1 MVKLQA
7 AARIVQTPQSKTP
20 AQMETPCTGKQAD
33 LFSDQDLFGVKKGA
47 FIKKSRNRVLA
58 DIEELSKN
66 NRWDDMLSL
75 YHPVD
80 DKLPD
85 LIRAGVDI
93 PVRQK
98 IAFALGQIG
107 AFDDAIKELRV
118 CIGAEPDN
126 FMSRASLAY
135 TAYNS
140 LYAAKNKKIFL
151 SGNART
157 ERIALAHE
165 QFKKAQDLRPEG
177 ITNFYRQGMLFSQIE
192 NKPGPGLE
200 KFEIA
205 CFNWERLTDE
215 QRAER
220 QQEKKNY
227 VKALY
232 RSASLLLASG
242 NGTKA
247 LDRITT
253 CLKQDEQT
261 NYISLAFK
269 YFALGKVQFWMD
281 RYDEAKSALL
291 FALQSSGRNASTDF
305 IHELLA
311 RTYLASGQ
319 TDKAMEA
326 IGGVPEKFRRPYY
339 RWTEA
344 DILCTT
350 GQFETAKTILNAAA
364 DKDSRSRHISLI
376 RLAKI
381 AYTLENYTQ
390 AMEHAAKACDFFTGN
405 WGNPYLEGLFW
416 QSLCAFKAGHPQK
429 AEQLLTELE
438 GHSRFYPNLDRLRA
452 MIRNSND

>member
-7 AARIVQTPQSKTP
+7 AAKIIQTPQSKKP
-20 AQMETPCTGKQAD
+20 AQADTRDTGTQAD
-33 LFSDQDLFGVKKGA
+33 LFSDQELFGVKKGE

-58 DIEELSKN
+58 DIEELAKN
-66 NRWDDMLSL
+66 NRWNDILSL

-80 DKLPD
+80 DKQPD
-85 LIRAGVDI
+85 LVRAGADI

-98 IAFALGQIG
+98 IAFALGQTG
-107 AFDDAIKELRV
+107 AFDDAIKELLV
-118 CIGAEPDN
+118 CVRAEPDN
-126 FMSRASLAY
+126 FMSRTSLAY

-151 SGNART
+151 AGEART
-157 ERIALAHE
+157 QRIALAHE
-165 QFKKAQDLRPEG
+165 HFKKAQDLRPDG

-200 KFEIA
+200 KFDIA
-205 CFNWERLTDE
+205 CFNWEHLTDE
-215 QRAER
+215 KKAER

-227 VKALY
+227 VKSLY

-242 NGTKA
+242 NGIKA
-247 LDRITT
+247 LERITA

-261 NYISLAFK
+261 HYISLAFK
-269 YFALGKVQFWMD
+269 YFALGKVQFCMD
-281 RYDEAKSALL
+281 HYDEAKSALL
-291 FALQSSGRNASTDF
+291 FALQSSNRNDSTDF

-311 RTYLASGQ
+311 RTYLAMGK
-319 TDKAMEA
+319 TDKAVET

-344 DILCTT
+344 DVLCTA
-350 GQFETAKTILNAAA
+350 GRFEQAKTILTAAA
-364 DKDSRSRHISLI
+364 ARDSRSRHISLI

-381 AYTLENYTQ
+381 EYTLKNYTQ

-416 QSLCAFKAGHPQK
+416 QSLCAFKAGQPQK
-429 AEQLLTELE
+429 ADQLLTELE
-438 GHSRFYPNLDRLRA
+438 RHSRFYPNLDRLRA
-452 MIRNSND
+452 MIRHSDD

>member
-7 AARIVQTPQSKTP
+7 AAKIIQTPQSKTP
-20 AQMETPCTGKQAD
+20 APAGKPCTGRQAD
-33 LFSDQDLFGVKKGA
+33 LFSDQDLFGVKKGEY
-47 FIKKSRNRVLA
+47 IKKSRNRVLA

-75 YHPVD
+75 YHPVE

-98 IAFALGQIG
+98 IAFALGQTG
-107 AFDDAIKELRV
+107 AFDDAVKELLV
-118 CIGAEPDN
+118 CVRTEPEN

-151 SGNART
+151 SGKART

-165 QFKKAQDLRPEG
+165 HFHKAQALRPDG

-215 QRAER
+215 ERAER

-227 VKALY
+227 VKSLY

-247 LDRITT
+247 LERITA

-291 FALQSSGRNASTDF
+291 FALQSSTRNASTDF

-319 TDKAMEA
+319 TDKAMET

-344 DILCTT
+344 DILCTA
-350 GQFETAKTILNAAA
+350 GQFDKAKTILNSATA
-364 DKDSRSRHISLI
+364 KDSRSRHISLI

-381 AYTLENYTQ
+381 EYTLKNYTL
-390 AMEHAAKACDFFTGN
+390 AMEHAAKAGDFFTGN

-416 QSLCAFKAGHPQK
+416 QSLCAFKAGQTQK
-429 AEQLLTELE
+429 ADRLLTELE

-452 MIRNSND
+452 MIRNSDE

>member
-7 AARIVQTPQSKTP
+7 AAKIIQTPQSKKP
-20 AQMETPCTGKQAD
+20 AQADTPGIGTQAD
-33 LFSDQDLFGVKKGA
+33 LFSDQELFGVKKGEY
-47 FIKKSRNRVLA
+47 IKKSRNRVLA

-66 NRWDDMLSL
+66 NRWDDILSL

-80 DKLPD
+80 DKQPD
-85 LIRAGVDI
+85 LVRAGADI

-98 IAFALGQIG
+98 IAFALGQTG
-107 AFDDAIKELRV
+107 AFDDAIKELLV
-118 CIGAEPDN
+118 CVRAEPDN
-126 FMSRASLAY
+126 FMSRTSLAY

-151 SGNART
+151 AGEART
-157 ERIALAHE
+157 QRIALAHE
-165 QFKKAQDLRPEG
+165 HFKKAQDLRPDG

-200 KFEIA
+200 KFDIA
-205 CFNWERLTDE
+205 CFNWEHLTDE
-215 QRAER
+215 ERAER

-227 VKALY
+227 VKSLY

-242 NGTKA
+242 NGIKA
-247 LDRITT
+247 LERITA

-261 NYISLAFK
+261 HYISLAFK
-269 YFALGKVQFWMD
+269 YFALGKVRFCMD
-281 RYDEAKSALL
+281 HYDEAKSALL
-291 FALQSSGRNASTDF
+291 FALQSSNRNDSTDF

-311 RTYLASGQ
+311 RTYLAMGK
-319 TDKAMEA
+319 TDKAMET

-344 DILCTT
+344 DVLCTA
-350 GQFETAKTILNAAA
+350 GRFEQAKTILTAAA
-364 DKDSRSRHISLI
+364 ARDSRSQHISLI

-381 AYTLENYTQ
+381 EYTLKNYTQ

-416 QSLCAFKAGHPQK
+416 QSLCAFKAGQPQK
-429 AEQLLTELE
+429 ADQLLTELE
-438 GHSRFYPNLDRLRA
+438 RHSRFYPNLDRLRA
-452 MIRNSND
+452 MIRHSDD

>member
-1 MVKLQA
+1 MATLQT
-7 AARIVQTPQSKTP
+7 AARIIQSPQNDTPAPAKTP
-20 AQMETPCTGKQAD
+20 LSGIQAD
-33 LFSDQDLFGVKKGA
+33 LFSDRELFGVKQGE
-47 FIKKSRNRVLA
+47 FVKKSRNRALA
-58 DIEELSKN
+58 DIDELSKN
-66 NRWDDMLSL
+66 NRWDDILSL

-85 LIRAGVDI
+85 LVRAGADI

-98 IAFALGQIG
+98 IAFAMGQTG
-107 AFDDAIKELRV
+107 AFDGAIKELLV
-118 CIGAEPDN
+118 CVRAQPDN
-126 FMSRASLAY
+126 FMSRTSLAY

-140 LYAAKNKKIFL
+140 LYAVKNKKIFL
-151 SGNART
+151 AGKART

-165 QFKKAQDLRPEG
+165 NFKIAQDLRPDG

-200 KFEIA
+200 KFDIA
-205 CFNWERLTDE
+205 CANWECLTDE

-227 VKALY
+227 VKSLY

-247 LDRITT
+247 SERITA

-269 YFALGKVQFWMD
+269 YFALGKVRFCMD
-281 RYDEAKSALL
+281 LYDEAKSALL
-291 FALQSSGRNASTDF
+291 FALQSSTRNASTDF

-311 RTYLASGQ
+311 RTYLALGK
-319 TDKAMEA
+319 TDKAMET

-344 DILCTT
+344 DVLCSA
-350 GQFETAKTILNAAA
+350 GQFEQAKAILNAVAA
-364 DKDSRSRHISLI
+364 KDSRSRHISLI
-376 RLAKI
+376 RLTKI
-381 AYTLENYTQ
+381 EYTLKNYSA
-390 AMEHAAKACDFFTGN
+390 AMTHAAKAGDFFTEK

-416 QSLCAFKAGHPQK
+416 QSLCAFKAGHTQK
-429 AEQLLTELE
+429 ADRLLTQLE
-438 GHSRFYPNLDRLRA
+438 GHSRYYPNLDKLKS
-452 MIRNSND
+452 MVRNS

>member
-7 AARIVQTPQSKTP
+7 AARIIQTAQSKTP
-20 AQMETPCTGKQAD
+20 APVDTSCAGTQAD
-33 LFSDQDLFGVKKGA
+33 LFSDQELFGIKKGG

-66 NRWDDMLSL
+66 NQWDDILSL

-98 IAFALGQIG
+98 IAFALGQVG
-107 AFDDAIKELRV
+107 AFDEAIKELLV
-118 CIGAEPDN
+118 CVRTEPDN
-126 FMSRASLAY
+126 FMSQSSLAY
-135 TAYNS
+135 TAYNC
-140 LYAAKNKKIFL
+140 LYAVKNKKVFL
-151 SGNART
+151 AGKART

-165 QFKKAQDLRPEG
+165 YFKKAQDLRPGG

-192 NKPGPGLE
+192 NKPGQGLE

-205 CFNWERLTDE
+205 CFNWERLSDE
-215 QRAER
+215 ERAKR

-227 VKALY
+227 VKSLY
-232 RSASLLLASG
+232 RSASLLLNSG

-247 LDRITT
+247 HGRITT

-269 YFALGKVQFWMD
+269 YFALGKVQYCMD
-281 RYDEAKSALL
+281 RYDDAKSALL
-291 FALQSSGRNASTDF
+291 FALQSSSRNASTDF

-311 RTYLASGQ
+311 RTYLALGK
-319 TDKAMEA
+319 TDKAMET
-326 IGGVPEKFRRPYY
+326 IEGVPEKFRRPYY
-339 RWTEA
+339 RWTQA
-344 DILCTT
+344 DVLCTV
-350 GQFETAKTILNAAA
+350 GQFEKAKTILNAAA
-364 DKDSRSRHISLI
+364 ARDSRSRHISLI

-381 AYTLENYTQ
+381 EYTLKNYTP
-390 AMEHAAKACDFFTGN
+390 AMEHAAKAGEFFTGK

-416 QSLCAFKAGHPQK
+416 QGLCAVKAGQTQK
-429 AEQLLTELE
+429 ADQLLGELE
-438 GHSRFYPNLDRLRA
+438 RHSRFYPNLDRLRA
-452 MIRNSND
+452 MIRNSGD

>member
-7 AARIVQTPQSKTP
+7 AARIIQTPQSKTP
-20 AQMETPCTGKQAD
+20 APGDTPCTGRQAD
-33 LFSDQDLFGVKKGA
+33 LFSDQELFGVKKGA
-47 FIKKSRNRVLA
+47 FIKKSRNRVLS

-66 NRWDDMLSL
+66 NRWDDILSL

-85 LIRAGVDI
+85 LIRAGADI

-98 IAFALGQIG
+98 IAFALGQSG
-107 AFDDAIKELRV
+107 AFDDAIKELLV
-118 CIGAEPDN
+118 CVRAEPDN

-135 TAYNS
+135 TAYNC

-151 SGNART
+151 AGKARI
-157 ERIALAHE
+157 ERIDLAHE
-165 QFKKAQDLRPEG
+165 HFQKAQDLRPGG

-242 NGTKA
+242 NGIKA
-247 LDRITT
+247 LERITT

-269 YFALGKVQFWMD
+269 YFALGKVQFCMD

-291 FALQSSGRNASTDF
+291 FALQSSSRNASTDF

-311 RTYLASGQ
+311 RTYLALGK
-319 TDKAMEA
+319 TDKAMET

-344 DILCTT
+344 DVLCTA
-350 GQFETAKTILNAAA
+350 GQFEKAKTILNAAA
-364 DKDSRSRHISLI
+364 ARDSRSRHISLI

-381 AYTLENYTQ
+381 EYTLKNYIP
-390 AMEHAAKACDFFTGN
+390 AMEHAGKAGDFFTGK
-405 WGNPYLEGLFW
+405 WGNTYLEGLFW
-416 QSLCAFKAGHPQK
+416 QSLCAFKAGQIQK
-429 AEQLLTELE
+429 ADQFLTELE

-452 MIRNSND
+452 MIRNSDD